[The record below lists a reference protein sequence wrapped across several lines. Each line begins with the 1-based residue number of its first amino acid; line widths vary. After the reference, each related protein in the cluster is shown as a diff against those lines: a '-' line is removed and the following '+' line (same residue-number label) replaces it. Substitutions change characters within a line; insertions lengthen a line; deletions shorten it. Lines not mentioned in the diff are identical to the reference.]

1 MTFLTFSSIFLAFFG
16 VAFCLDPELAG
27 LKQVHL
33 VWRHGDRTPISP
45 YPNDPYKDY
54 QWPGGLGQ
62 LTKRGMR
69 RHLELGRWLRQ
80 RYTDWLSP
88 TYDRAEVVIRST
100 DVDRTLMS
108 ALSNLAGLFP
118 PQGDQVWDE
127 ELPWQPIPVHT
138 VPQDEDY
145 LLSSHAHCPRF
156 AELQKEIES
165 GDWMREIYAKN
176 RDLFEYISLNTG
188 ENITNIVKLDYI
200 YDSLLIE
207 SEFNL
212 TLPSWTD
219 QVFSVKNGT
228 FKDLRD
234 LSFTVDTLT
243 EELKR
248 LKGGPLVKEM
258 IQHFDTIATSKDTSN
273 QMKLYIYSGHDTT
286 VAPIL
291 HTLGVFNGLAP
302 PYASAILVELL
313 DTNGLHVKISY
324 RNDSSSSA
332 FPLTIP
338 GCNHLCPLEKFKVL
352 TKKIIPGDI
361 LGECG
366 VGSEEDAHD
375 KTVQRVTLIAAVC
388 SSVMAATVL
397 IVTLG
402 SVCRGGKNKDEEYD
416 FPRASYQPVNT
427 NDME

>member
-1 MTFLTFSSIFLAFFG
+1 MTPFLTFSTIFLALFG
-16 VAFCLDPELAG
+16 AALCLDPELAG

-33 VWRHGDRTPISP
+33 VWRHGDRTPIAP
-45 YPNDPYKDY
+45 YPTDPHRDY
-54 QWPGGLGQ
+54 AWPGGLGQ
-62 LTKRGMR
+62 LTTRGMR

-118 PQGDQVWDE
+118 PQGAQVWEE

-145 LLSSHAHCPRF
+145 LLSSHSHCPRF
-156 AELQKEIES
+156 EELQKEIQS
-165 GDWMREIYAKN
+165 GDWMKEIYASN
-176 RDLFEYISLNTG
+176 RELFEYISLNTG
-188 ENITNIVKLDYI
+188 DTITDIVKLDYI
-200 YDSLLIE
+200 YDTLLIE

-212 TLPSWTD
+212 TLPAWTD

-243 EELKR
+243 EELRR

-258 IQHFDTIATSKDTSN
+258 IQHFDAFATSTDTSN
-273 QMKLYIYSGHDTT
+273 EMKVYIYSGHDTT

-313 DTNGLHVKISY
+313 DTNGLYVKISY
-324 RNDSSSSA
+324 RNDSSPSPY
-332 FPLTIP
+332 PLTIP
-338 GCNHLCPLEKFKVL
+338 GCDHLCPLDKFKVL
-352 TKKIIPGDI
+352 TQKIIPGDI
-361 LGECG
+361 LEECG
-366 VGSEEDAHD
+366 VGSEGAAHD

-397 IVTLG
+397 IVTVT
-402 SVCRGGKNKDEEYD
+402 SVCRGKSKDQEYD
-416 FPRASYQPVNT
+416 FPRASYHPVNT
-427 NDME
+427 NDTE